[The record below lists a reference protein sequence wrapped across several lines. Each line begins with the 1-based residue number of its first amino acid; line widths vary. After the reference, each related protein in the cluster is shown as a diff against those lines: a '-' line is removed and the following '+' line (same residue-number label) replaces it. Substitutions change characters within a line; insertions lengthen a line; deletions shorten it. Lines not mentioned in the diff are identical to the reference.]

1 MPTPSRLLQAIPK
14 DPWEV
19 IAKAKFTKLSLDHIY
34 SFARYA
40 EAPRH
45 RATALT
51 MSAQFLHRELPV
63 RLYQNLKLLQ
73 SPRWQRLILA
83 SPALQRLGDR
93 YAKDIQLLTTLD
105 VPIPSTSVAQ
115 LHATLKI
122 LCRRTQHHVELARLG
137 LTEASTALQSS
148 TTSADGRTTTPP
160 RHLYP
165 WNVLHHRSLRVDQ
178 FFEHLYTLN
187 LANQF
192 LISEQ
197 IALADCGSNLVTD
210 VQPIQVAQRTIDKVQ
225 RTARDLLASH
235 GIHGVAPPEIHLL
248 APPTLNATLYIE
260 PCLHNI
266 LFTILLNAVTA
277 TINHH
282 HRHQVHAKTT
292 GTGISA
298 KAASSYPAVTLTVV
312 EGTEDVSFK
321 VSDEGGGMSLSK
333 MQDVW
338 RHTCQANLAGP
349 SLQVSVNPTL
359 PPTPTSRH
367 QPSLPAAV
375 ELPRCPLFGEPLNLP
390 TARLMTRY
398 FGGDINHVSM
408 EGRGTDTYLHI
419 LRRKCFMETVPDTTL
434 MAWEPT
440 KSQYPPADEI
450 LFPLQQSTELT
461 F

>member
-1 MPTPSRLLQAIPK
+1 MPTPSRLLRAIPK

-19 IAKAKFTKLSLDHIY
+19 ISKAKFTKLSLDHIY

-40 EAPRH
+40 EAPQH
-45 RATALT
+45 RTTALT
-51 MSAQFLHRELPV
+51 VSAQFLHRELPV

-115 LHATLKI
+115 LHDTLKI
-122 LCRRTQHHVELARLG
+122 IRRRTRHHVELARLG
-137 LTEASTALQSS
+137 LTEASAALQSCVNGP
-148 TTSADGRTTTPP
+148 DGRTATPP
-160 RHLYP
+160 RPHYP
-165 WNVLHHRSLRVDQ
+165 WNTLRRSLRVDQ

-210 VQPIQVAQRTIDKVQ
+210 IQPIQVAQHTIDEVL
-225 RTARDLLASH
+225 RTARDLMASY
-235 GIHGVAPPEIHLL
+235 GIHGVAPPEIHIL

-260 PCLHNI
+260 PCLRNI
-266 LFTILLNAVTA
+266 LFTILLKAVTA
-277 TINHH
+277 TISHH
-282 HRHQVHAKTT
+282 HHQVHVHNLGVAN
-292 GTGISA
+292 GSG
-298 KAASSYPAVTLTVV
+298 KATNHYPAVTLTVV
-312 EGTEDVSFK
+312 EGTEDISFK

-338 RHTCQANLAGP
+338 RHTYRANLAGP
-349 SLQVSVNPTL
+349 SLQLPTNPSAA
-359 PPTPTSRH
+359 PSPTAPCQLS
-367 QPSLPAAV
+367 PPAAV
-375 ELPRCPLFGEPLNLP
+375 ELPRCQLFGEPLNLP
-390 TARLMTRY
+390 TARLMARY

-419 LRRKCFMETVPDTTL
+419 LRRKCFMETVPDTAL
-434 MAWEPT
+434 MTWEPT
-440 KSQYPPADEI
+440 KSQYPQADEI
-450 LFPLQQSTELT
+450 
-461 F
+461 